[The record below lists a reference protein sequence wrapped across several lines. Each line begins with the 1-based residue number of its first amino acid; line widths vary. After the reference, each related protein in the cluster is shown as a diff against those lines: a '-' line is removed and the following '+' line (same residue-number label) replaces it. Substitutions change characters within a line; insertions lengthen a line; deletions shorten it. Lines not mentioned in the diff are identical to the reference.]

1 MKRFVMLLG
10 LTTLLI
16 YGTACAEQ
24 TLVASKAK
32 EPPVIDGDD
41 SDPAWAAAKEIIT
54 HDKIANIDIRLKALY
69 ADSDIYLLAKFPDVA
84 ECRTHK
90 SWVWDKEMEIYV
102 EGNDREDIFQFMWS
116 MKDKP
121 VDLSVYADNDYTAD
135 VWYWKALR
143 TDPIGF
149 ADDKV
154 HYFAAT
160 QVEKVTKIVSKTGKI
175 MYLFRSSDEGVP
187 AFKSV
192 IYEKYQGNML
202 PRFINQQPSGSLAD
216 IKAKGAWQGG
226 WWVIEFK
233 RALNTGYGDDVQFD
247 INKEYIFGVSRF
259 EITGRKNPELEL
271 DQPLYAC
278 GDVGEVLK
286 LIFEK
291 K

>member
-16 YGTACAEQ
+16 YGAACAEQ
-24 TLVASKAK
+24 TLIASKAT
-32 EPPVIDGDD
+32 ELPVVDGNA
-41 SDPAWAAAKEIIT
+41 SDPAWSAAKEIIT
-54 HDKIANIDIRLKALY
+54 HDNIANIDIRLKALY
-69 ADSDIYLLAKFPDVA
+69 TDKDIYLLVKFPDVT
-84 ECRTHK
+84 EYRSHK

-116 MKDKP
+116 MEDKP

-143 TDPIGF
+143 TDPVGF

-154 HYFAAT
+154 HYFSEREI
-160 QVEKVTKIVSKTGKI
+160 EKATKILSKTGKT
-175 MYLFRSSDEGVP
+175 MYLLRTSDEGTP

-192 IYEKYQGNML
+192 IYEKYQGDTL
-202 PRFINQQPSGSLAD
+202 SRFINQQPLGSLAD
-216 IKAKGAWQGG
+216 IKAKGIWNSG

-247 INKEYIFGVSRF
+247 INKEYVFGVSRF
-259 EITGRKNPELEL
+259 EVTGSKTPRPEFNE
-271 DQPLYAC
+271 PLYAC
-278 GDVGEVLK
+278 GDVGEALK
-286 LIFEK
+286 LVFEK